1 MLLYNTKLQ
10 ECNCRSGWGGVLC
23 DEELNYCEK
32 NPNTCENGGKCTSL
46 TKDDG
51 FYTCECPAGYRGEK
65 CDRNTMTTSTST
77 TTVATAT
84 VSSSTSYIETITP
97 MSHYNNSVEP
107 LLSARNTT
115 ISTVDTTTAVTTSST
130 EYNDDDNET

>member
-1 MLLYNTKLQ
+1 M
-10 ECNCRSGWGGVLC
+10 
-23 DEELNYCEK
+23 NYCEK

-51 FYTCECPAGYRGEK
+51 FYTCECPPGYRGEK
-65 CDRNTMTTSTST
+65 CDRNTMTTTST
-77 TTVATAT
+77 TSAT
-84 VSSSTSYIETITP
+84 VSSTSSIEIITP
-97 MSHYNNSVEP
+97 MSYYNNSVEP

-130 EYNDDDNET
+130 EYNDVDNET

>member
-1 MLLYNTKLQ
+1 M
-10 ECNCRSGWGGVLC
+10 
-23 DEELNYCEK
+23 NYCEK

-65 CDRNTMTTSTST
+65 CDRNVMTTSTTS
-77 TTVATAT
+77 ATIT
-84 VSSSTSYIETITP
+84 STSSIEIITP
-97 MSHYNNSVEP
+97 MSYYNNSVEP

-115 ISTVDTTTAVTTSST
+115 LSTVDTTTAVTISST
-130 EYNDDDNET
+130 EYNDNDNET